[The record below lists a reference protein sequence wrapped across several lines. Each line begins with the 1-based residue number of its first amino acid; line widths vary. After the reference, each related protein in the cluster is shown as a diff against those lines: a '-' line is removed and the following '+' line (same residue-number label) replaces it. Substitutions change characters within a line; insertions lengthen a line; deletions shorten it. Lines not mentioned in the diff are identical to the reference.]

1 VTTARAAQPP
11 PSRPPQPW
19 LDDLARHFDGLE
31 LVRGDGRDGAF
42 VRHELGA
49 AELWEVASRDH
60 TLRHRVPAT
69 CLRER
74 VSVVLQ
80 VEGEGRVGQGARA
93 CELAPGDLTLLDGGG
108 PTSVEFAGPY
118 RQLLL
123 LLPRSGLAGLP
134 LAHAAARPM
143 RGGDPVD
150 GLLARAIAGL
160 PDAVVRLDPGRRSEL
175 AASLGLM
182 LRTASALQHGAEAAR
197 RHVRVER
204 AIALIE
210 RELADPEL
218 SPARVA
224 AAQGVG
230 RRHLDALF
238 SAHGGSIERWIR
250 ERRLQRAAVALR
262 GAPAASV
269 LEVALAHGFRSAS
282 HFARAFSRRFGA
294 APSDWRRA
302 AHAAGDPREA

>member
-1 VTTARAAQPP
+1 MLTGPADHPLHGA
-11 PSRPPQPW
+11 SLPW
-19 LDDLARHFDGLE
+19 FDGLARHFAGIE

-42 VRHELGA
+42 TRHELGA
-49 AELWEVASRDH
+49 AELLEVAAHDH
-60 TLRHRVPAT
+60 TLRHRLPAA

-93 CELAPGDLTLLDGGG
+93 CELGPGDLTLLDGGG
-108 PTSVEFAGPY
+108 PATVEFAGPY

-134 LAHAAARPM
+134 LAHAAARTM
-143 RGGDPVD
+143 RGDDPVD
-150 GLLARAIAGL
+150 GLLGRTIAGL
-160 PDAVVRLDPGRRSEL
+160 PGAIARLDPTRRSEL
-175 AASLGLM
+175 AASLALM
-182 LRTASALQHGAEAAR
+182 LRTTSTLQHGAEAAR

-238 SAHGGSIERWIR
+238 AGHGGSIERWIQ
-250 ERRLQRAAVALR
+250 ERRLQRAALALR
-262 GAPAASV
+262 SAPAASV
-269 LEVALAHGFRSAS
+269 LEIALAHGFRSAS
-282 HFARAFSRRFGA
+282 HFARAFRRRFGA
-294 APSDWRRA
+294 APSDWRR
-302 AHAAGDPREA
+302 DPPDVDRSRPE